1 MGFYHITTFFSV
13 LFFTAGFFYLLAE
26 VFRLPSRRAG
36 RKIRKAYHKGKAES
50 RFLEIAKALG
60 RFLPL
65 SKSREER
72 IRIKL
77 KSAGISLL
85 PRTYVASLLLKS
97 GAVLGGAI
105 LSLPFIKNGLDVLFS
120 IILFLIS
127 IFFFLNEY
135 EKLEAKMKQK
145 KETIEWELSRFTGSI
160 LQELHHHRDVVRMLE
175 SYKPSA
181 GKVFAEELEITIADM
196 KMGHLES
203 ALIRLDARLG
213 IASVSSVVRGLISVI
228 QGDNGLFY
236 FQILEHDL
244 KNLEYQKLKKI
255 AAKRPGKVL
264 KYSFL
269 VFAAMLVIFV
279 AVFYL
284 QFAVAFRVFRG

>member
-1 MGFYHITTFFSV
+1 MGFYYMTMLLSMF
-13 LFFTAGFFYLLAE
+13 FFTAGFFSLLAE
-26 VFRLPSRRAG
+26 AFRLPSRRAG
-36 RKIRKAYHKGKAES
+36 RKVRKAYHKGKAES

-60 RFLPL
+60 HFLPL
-65 SKSREER
+65 SKSREET

-77 KSAGISLL
+77 KSAGIALL
-85 PRTYVASLLLKS
+85 PRTYVASTLLKS
-97 GAVLGGAI
+97 GAAFVAAL
-105 LSLPFIKNGLDVLFS
+105 LSLPFAKDGLSLLLSV
-120 IILFLIS
+120 ILFLIS
-127 IFFFLNEY
+127 FFLFLRDY
-135 EKLEAKMKQK
+135 ENLEIKRKQK
-145 KETIEWELSRFTGSI
+145 KEMIEWELSRFAGSI

-181 GKVFAEELEITIADM
+181 GKVFAEELSVTIADM

-203 ALIRLDARLG
+203 ALVRLDARLG

-244 KNLEYQKLKKI
+244 KNLEYQKLKKM

-269 VFAAMLVIFV
+269 VFAAMLIIFG

-284 QFAVAFRVFRG
+284 QFAAAFRVFRG